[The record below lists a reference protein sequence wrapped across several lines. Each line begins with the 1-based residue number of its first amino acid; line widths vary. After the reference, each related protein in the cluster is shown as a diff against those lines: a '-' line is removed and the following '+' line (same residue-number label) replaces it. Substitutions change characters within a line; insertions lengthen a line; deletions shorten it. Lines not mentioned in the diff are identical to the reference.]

1 MLKICSRIALLV
13 VGLGLL
19 SLVLMR
25 SLVSPSPVVTACQL
39 AALALGVWAR
49 ASFPSGSFGV
59 TAVPVGTATIHR
71 GPYRLI
77 RHPMYAAAL
86 LLIWASIFGHLSPA
100 TAAVGVVVTA
110 VAACRIVDEERLL
123 RARFPDY
130 AEYARSTR
138 MLVPFLL

>member
-1 MLKICSRIALLV
+1 MLKVLSRIALPV
-13 VGLGLL
+13 VGLGILA
-19 SLVLMR
+19 LVLMR
-25 SLVSPSPVVTACQL
+25 SLASTSPVVIACQV

-59 TAVPVGTATIHR
+59 TAVPVGTAMLRR
-71 GPYRLI
+71 GPYRFI

-86 LLIWASIFGHLSPA
+86 LLIWASVLGHWSPA
-100 TAAVGVVVTA
+100 TATVGVVVTVA
-110 VAACRIVDEERLL
+110 AACRILDEERLL

-138 MLVPFLL
+138 ALVPFLL